1 MTDIP
6 KHYML
11 FYHNLS
17 TKTPNSYLLLNFILK
32 YKSYE
37 ITKKSRTKHL
47 LHIHKI
53 IRQYSTRIEKSA
65 LLILCE
71 VKNAFFRKYL

>member
-1 MTDIP
+1 M
-6 KHYML
+6 
-11 FYHNLS
+11 
-17 TKTPNSYLLLNFILK
+17 
-32 YKSYE
+32 KSQ
-37 ITKKSRTKHL
+37 KKSRTKHL